1 MKVHY
6 NREYIY
12 EHIGYQLRQLFSKLS
27 RIYAVEKAGVVQT
40 IASGKARNVGT
51 LTREK
56 PRIDYTINGEL
67 HSIETELQTH
77 RQAAIEC
84 INILHQHHI
93 IIDAIGHRF
102 VHGGKWL
109 TKTTRVSVESQQLLM
124 KCLPL
129 APIHN
134 PNSYSAVQ
142 VFSEQLPGIPQFLVF
157 DTAFHANMPEA
168 ARLYALPR
176 DLADQYGF
184 HKYGFHG
191 LSYQYISN
199 QAASLLGIQIDKVKL
214 IMCHLGTGGSSVAAF
229 MNGHTVDT
237 SMGYSPLP
245 GLVMSTRCGD
255 LDPEIVLELVR
266 QGHTAEEID
275 ALLNNKSGLIGLSG
289 YSSNLVEIIAA
300 AEQGNERCRIAYEV
314 YATRLKN
321 YIGGYYWQMNGADA
335 IIFTDDV
342 GTHCWQLREKVC
354 GGAHQL
360 GVRLDL
366 DANRTAK
373 PDQVQFIN
381 AADSH
386 VKIISMPT
394 DEEGIILHEVI
405 RAMNEPR

>member
-1 MKVHY
+1 MNILVINCGSSSLNFH
-6 NREYIY
+6 IY
-12 EHIGYQLRQLFSKLS
+12 SVDEAGM
-27 RIYAVEKAGVVQT
+27 VET

-56 PRIDYTINGEL
+56 PRIDYTVNGQL
-67 HSIETELQTH
+67 HSVEMDLQTH
-77 RQAAIEC
+77 RQAAREC
-84 INILHQHHI
+84 LNIIHQNHI
-93 IIDAIGHRF
+93 TIDTIGHRF

-109 TKTTRVSVESQQLLM
+109 TQTTRVTHASQQLLM

-134 PNSYSAVQ
+134 PNSYSVVQ
-142 VFSEQLPGIPQFLVF
+142 VASEELPDVPQFLVF

-168 ARLYALPR
+168 ARLYALPSE
-176 DLADQYGF
+176 LADQYGF
-184 HKYGFHG
+184 QKYGFHG
-191 LSYQYISN
+191 LSYQFISSR
-199 QAASLLGIQIDKVKL
+199 AASLLGIPIDKVKL

-229 MNGHTVDT
+229 MDGHTLDT

-255 LDPEIVLELVR
+255 LDPEIVLELMR
-266 QGHTAEEID
+266 QGRSADEID
-275 ALLNNKSGLIGLSG
+275 ALLNNSSGLIGLSG

-300 AEQGNERCRIAYEV
+300 AEQGNERCRLAYEV

-342 GTHCWQLREKVC
+342 GTNCWQLREKVS
-354 GGAHQL
+354 GGADQL
-360 GVRLDL
+360 GVRLDKE
-366 DANRTAK
+366 ANRTAK
-373 PDQVQFIN
+373 PDQVNFIN
-381 AADSH
+381 TDDSI

-394 DEEGIILHEVI
+394 DEESIILHEVI
-405 RAMNEPR
+405 HALKALR